1 MPKPTEDI
9 IDFIEGRR
17 NGVRLTEELVRRKSE
32 HNEGMLSTL
41 EEIALHQLEI
51 EKIETLNNCRCLKIV
66 YLQHNLISKIEGLH
80 KLKKLDY
87 LNLALN
93 NITRVENLEGCEA
106 LYKLDLT
113 CNFIDCD
120 TIHTIGSLKNNTML
134 RELFLTGNPFTQH
147 WEKGFRDYVIA
158 TLPQIEKLDGIDV
171 LRAERIKAMQ
181 RLSELERELASLAPM
196 CAQARAEQ
204 RERQRLRQLAIES
217 GEIVV
222 DTDTVDEWCAE
233 VRIRDARELR
243 KIEEDKNEYRRKT
256 QVGGG
261 DLFSD
266 QPARERRF
274 FKEDGTPVQMN
285 TAKWPF
291 SIEEDGV
298 AVYVDVA
305 LPKFLDSNAIDADV
319 QPNYVRIS
327 AKKNILQLVLPA
339 EVLIDASTANR
350 SSTTGHLLLT
360 CPKLCPVVVSKAPQD
375 KKKMAAK
382 KALESAKTPMLQ
394 APPSLPGEG
403 LKGAVDIRAIV
414 PKPGE
419 RPSERQQPAEMTPVL
434 GPDYDDEDDVPPL
447 L

>member
-9 IDFIEGRR
+9 VDFIEGRR

-134 RELFLTGNPFTQH
+134 NDLYLTGNPFTQH

-266 QPARERRF
+266 QPERERRF
-274 FKEDGTPVQMN
+274 SRR
-285 TAKWPF
+285 TARL
-291 SIEEDGV
+291 
-298 AVYVDVA
+298 Y
-305 LPKFLDSNAIDADV
+305 
-319 QPNYVRIS
+319 R
-327 AKKNILQLVLPA
+327 
-339 EVLIDASTANR
+339 
-350 SSTTGHLLLT
+350 
-360 CPKLCPVVVSKAPQD
+360 
-375 KKKMAAK
+375 
-382 KALESAKTPMLQ
+382 
-394 APPSLPGEG
+394 
-403 LKGAVDIRAIV
+403 
-414 PKPGE
+414 
-419 RPSERQQPAEMTPVL
+419 
-434 GPDYDDEDDVPPL
+434 
-447 L
+447 